1 MKNNLLTVSQLNS
14 YISAL
19 INFDETLSSVVVK
32 GEISNFK
39 HHSSGH
45 LYFTLKDRNSK
56 INCVMF
62 KMATKSL
69 RFQPK
74 DGMCVI
80 ARGRVN
86 VYEKTGSYQIY
97 VEIMNPEGIGSLYER
112 YLQLLENLKA
122 EGYFNP
128 LLKKK
133 IPYLPKKIALI
144 TSPTGAVVKDMMT
157 TIKRRCPNVSI
168 VICPVSVQGESAAYS
183 ISNMI
188 DYVNNNKLA
197 DVIIVGRGGGSIEE
211 LWSFNERVV
220 AESIFY
226 SDIPVISAVGHET
239 DFTISDFVADIRAAT
254 PTAAAELSVPN
265 IEDISYVCSNNYLSI
280 KQALKR
286 KLFQCET
293 VLKTYENMREFKDPK
308 MMTRQKASIISQYEK
323 IMRDKL
329 EQNLQSKKKAT
340 QHLEELLE
348 GLSYTNVLK
357 RGFCILTSEG
367 KAVDV
372 DEIKKDD
379 IVSIVTSSRIL
390 DSKIINVRRNE
401 NEK

>member
-19 INFDETLSSVVVK
+19 INFDETLSNVVVK

-62 KMATKSL
+62 KMATNSL

-86 VYEKTGSYQIY
+86 VYEKTGSYQVY

-286 KLFQCET
+286 KLFQCES

-308 MMTRQKASIISQYEK
+308 MITRQKSSIISQYEK
-323 IMRDKL
+323 MLRDKI
-329 EQNLQSKKKAT
+329 EQSLQSKKKAT
-340 QHLEELLE
+340 EHLKELLE

-367 KAVDV
+367 KAVNV

-379 IVSIVTSSRIL
+379 IVSIVSSSRIL
-390 DSKIINVRRNE
+390 DSKIIDVRRNE